1 LIILNNNTMNIQE
14 LVKDIRPFYQIDQNL
29 YTDFN
34 VKRGLRN
41 KDGSGVLV
49 GLTRIGGVTGYIKEE
64 EEIIPVEGKLRYR
77 GIEIRDIVTA
87 IAEENRNGFEEIAFL
102 LLFGKLPNQQELD
115 SFNVLLDE
123 KLELPAGF
131 KENMILKAPSR
142 DIMNKLARSVLA
154 LYSYDDNADSI
165 DILNVVRQSIE
176 LIARFPSMI
185 AYGYQAKSHYFENKS
200 LYLHNPVKGLGIAE
214 NFLRMIRPNKK
225 YTELEAR
232 TLDISLILHAEHGG
246 GNNSAFT
253 THVVTSTDTDTYSA
267 IAAAIGSL
275 KGPKHGGA
283 NNKVM
288 EMMENIKKNVK
299 NWENEKEVADFIV
312 KILRKQ
318 ANDRS
323 GLVYGIGHAVYTLSD
338 PRAIMLK
345 KYAYKLAKSTGSEKE
360 FALYDIIERI
370 TPGLFKEIKES
381 NKVVAANVDF
391 YSGFVYSMLCIPPEL
406 YTPIFAMARIAGWC
420 AHRIEEIIGGG
431 RIIRPAY
438 KNFGE
443 KSDYILM
450 KDRG

>member
-1 LIILNNNTMNIQE
+1 MNLEE
-14 LVKDIRPFYQIDQNL
+14 LAKDIVGNYRIEPNL
-29 YTDFN
+29 YADFN

-49 GLTRIGGVTGYIKEE
+49 GLTKIGGVTGYIKEE

-77 GIEIRDIVTA
+77 GIEIKDIVTA
-87 IAEENRNGFEEIAFL
+87 IAEEKRSGYEEIAYL
-102 LLFGKLPNQQELD
+102 LLFGKLPNKNELE
-115 SFNVLLDE
+115 SFNAILNE
-123 KLELPAGF
+123 NLELPAGF
-131 KENMILKAPSR
+131 KENMILKAPSS

-154 LYSYDDNADSI
+154 LYSYDDNPDSI
-165 DILNVVRQSIE
+165 DPLNVVRQSIE

-185 AYGYQAKSHYFENKS
+185 AYGYQAKSHYFDNKS
-200 LYLHNPVKGLGIAE
+200 LHLHNPVKGIGIAE

-225 YTELEAR
+225 YTQLEAR
-232 TLDISLILHAEHGG
+232 TLDITLILHAEHGG

-253 THVVTSTDTDTYSA
+253 THVVTSSDTDTYSA
-267 IAAAIGSL
+267 ISAAIGSL

-288 EMMENIKKNVK
+288 EMMERIKHNVK
-299 NWENEKEVADFIV
+299 RWDNEKEVGDYIV

-318 ANDRS
+318 ANDRT

-345 KYAYKLAKSTGSEKE
+345 KYAYELAKSTRSEKE
-360 FALYDIIERI
+360 FILYDIVERL
-370 TPGLFKEIKES
+370 TPQLFQEIKGS
-381 NKVVAANVDF
+381 DKVIAANVDF
-391 YSGFVYSMLCIPPEL
+391 YSGFVYNMLCIPPEL
-406 YTPIFAMARIAGWC
+406 YTPIFAMARISGWC
-420 AHRIEEIIGGG
+420 AHRLEEIIGGG

-443 KSDYILM
+443 KRDYIRM
-450 KDRG
+450 ADRI

>member
-1 LIILNNNTMNIQE
+1 MTLENLIQNIE
-14 LVKDIRPFYQIDQNL
+14 DSYQIDQNL
-29 YTDFN
+29 YGDFN

-41 KDGSGVLV
+41 NDGSGVLV

-77 GIEIRDIVTA
+77 GIEIKDIVKA
-87 IAEENRNGFEEIAFL
+87 IAEENRNGYEEIAFL
-102 LLFGKLPNQQELD
+102 LLFGRLPNKTELGT
-115 SFNVLLDE
+115 FNSLLDQ
-123 KLELPAGF
+123 KYELPGGF
-131 KENMILKAPSR
+131 KENMILKAPSH

-154 LYSYDDNADSI
+154 LYSYDSNPDSI
-165 DILNVVRQSIE
+165 DIANVIRQSVE

-185 AYGYQAKSHYFENKS
+185 AYGYQAKSHYFDKKS
-200 LYLHNPVKGLGIAE
+200 LYLHNPEKGIGIAE

-267 IAAAIGSL
+267 ISAAIGSL

-288 EMMENIKKNVK
+288 GMMDDIKKNIK
-299 NWENEKEVADFIV
+299 NWEDEKEVGDYIV
-312 KILRKQ
+312 RILKKK
-318 ANDRS
+318 AHDKS

-338 PRAIMLK
+338 PRAIILK
-345 KYAYKLAKSTGSEKE
+345 EYAYELAKSTGNEKE
-360 FALYDIIERI
+360 FILYDIIERL
-370 TPGLFKEIKES
+370 TPALFNDIKES
-381 NKVVAANVDF
+381 NKVLSANVDF
-391 YSGFVYSMLCIPPEL
+391 YSGFVYGMLCIPPEL
-406 YTPIFAMARIAGWC
+406 YTLIFAMARIAGWC
-420 AHRIEEIIGGG
+420 AHRIEEIISGG

-438 KNFGE
+438 KNLGDKKE
-443 KSDYILM
+443 YIRM
-450 KDRG
+450 EDRN

>member
-1 LIILNNNTMNIQE
+1 MNIEE
-14 LVKDIRPFYQIDQNL
+14 LAKDIESKYQIEPNL

-77 GIEIRDIVTA
+77 GIEIKDIVKA
-87 IAEENRNGFEEIAFL
+87 IAEEKRNGFEEIAFL
-102 LLFGKLPNQQELD
+102 LLFGKLPNRKELD
-115 SFNVLLDE
+115 SFNAMLDE

-131 KENMILKAPSR
+131 KENMILKAPSKN
-142 DIMNKLARSVLA
+142 IMNKLARSVLA
-154 LYSYDDNADSI
+154 LYSYDDNPDSI
-165 DILNVVRQSIE
+165 DPENVVRQSIE

-185 AYGYQAKSHYFENKS
+185 AYGYQAKSHYFDKKS
-200 LYLHNPVKGLGIAE
+200 LYLHNPEQGLGMAE
-214 NFLRMIRPNKK
+214 NFLRLIRPNKK

-232 TLDISLILHAEHGG
+232 TLDIALILHAEHGG

-267 IAAAIGSL
+267 ISAAIGSL

-288 EMMENIKKNVK
+288 DMMDSIKRNVK
-299 NWENEKEVADFIV
+299 NWEDEKEVGDFIV
-312 KILRKQ
+312 KILKKQ
-318 ANDRS
+318 ACDRT

-338 PRAIMLK
+338 PRAIILK
-345 KYAYKLAKSTGSEKE
+345 DYAYELAKSTESEKE
-360 FALYDIIERI
+360 FVLYDIVERL
-370 TPGLFKEIKES
+370 TPGLFNEIKES

-391 YSGFVYSMLCIPPEL
+391 YAGFVYSMLCIPPEL
-406 YTPIFAMARIAGWC
+406 YTPIFAMARIAGWS
-420 AHRIEEIIGGG
+420 AHRLDEIIGGG

-438 KNFGE
+438 KNFGD
-443 KSDYILM
+443 KSEYIKM
-450 KDRG
+450 KDRK